1 MDKWGHLF
9 KDGEFARRERI
20 VSGLTLEQVTR
31 RPSAQSHTI
40 YEELWHANRWQAI
53 VVYRDE
59 ALYAEWQKGR
69 VYPDAPPARQA
80 EWDALAAEFLAGI
93 EKALWWSESRERLKH
108 ETDPGVRMADV
119 LVSLAVHTA
128 HHLGKIVALRQFIDA
143 WEASGD
149 EREKQN
155 DDTRALGL

>member
-1 MDKWGHLF
+1 LDKWGHLF

-59 ALYAEWQKGR
+59 ALYGEWQKGR
-69 VYPDAPPARQA
+69 VYPDAPPASQS

-93 EKALWWSESRERLKH
+93 EKALWWGESRERLKQ
-108 ETDPGVRMADV
+108 ETDPGITMADV

-128 HHLGKIVALRQFIDA
+128 HHLGKIVALRQFMDA
-143 WEASGD
+143 WEGSTD
-149 EREKQN
+149 EQEKMN
-155 DDTRALGL
+155 DDAKALGL